1 MSSITGCIESES
13 SLDDMD
19 KLCHRVTQ
27 YIFEGH
33 CLDSDTKKNMRPLLE
48 KCLSNR
54 WYQQF
59 QNLSHLVYRDD
70 PMWSNEP
77 SYNLAGAWNAV
88 ALLDS
93 EAEVL
98 QLQKEL
104 STDTHCRV
112 SDMAK
117 ALVRTME
124 RASNSEENAHM
135 LEAKVENAVVK
146 AAEAGVAA
154 AGATESASEAARLA
168 FRAID
173 GIRAVENT
181 VTSQGDRIDRLE
193 EHALNNL
200 SPDILQLIKIV
211 SSELDLANA
220 LAEVTD
226 SSSSSSVFTS
236 LPHKVT
242 LSFESCT
249 PSFTYRGPVSWLRA
263 GRALLPHGVRLADP
277 CV

>member
-1 MSSITGCIESES
+1 VTCLAWNPDFDIHPPPGAPGAAFGAYAFGHGGWGGYGVGGSGGGGLASLGLLGAGAYTISLSDVLDSITGCIESES

-19 KLCHRVTQ
+19 RLCHRVTQ

-59 QNLSHLVYRDD
+59 QNLSHLVYGDD

-93 EAEVL
+93 EAEVV

-104 STDTHCRV
+104 STTTKV

-193 EHALNNL
+193 EHDHKSNGM
-200 SPDILQLIKIV
+200 
-211 SSELDLANA
+211 
-220 LAEVTD
+220 D
-226 SSSSSSVFTS
+226 S
-236 LPHKVT
+236 HA
-242 LSFESCT
+242 
-249 PSFTYRGPVSWLRA
+249 RGK
-263 GRALLPHGVRLADP
+263 
-277 CV
+277 